1 MTITYRV
8 LRNHIAED
16 DASCD
21 MLDFG
26 SSLGH
31 MLQDLLRRHVAPGL
45 SDYISHRL
53 LIFATVAM
61 SVYIQ

>member
-1 MTITYRV
+1 MAVAMTVTYRV

-26 SSLGH
+26 GSLGH
-31 MLQDLLRRHVAPGL
+31 MLQ
-45 SDYISHRL
+45 
-53 LIFATVAM
+53 
-61 SVYIQ
+61 